1 MNQWY
6 VVYTHARSEKQA
18 LTNLHRQGFSA
29 YLPLHLKRRRHARRI
44 DWVPSPLFPRYL
56 FVEMDIKRTCWHV
69 INSTIGVIRLFTQ
82 GHLPTPVPTGIVE
95 DIQTHED
102 ETGMV
107 VLNPAHSLKKGDMVR
122 ITAGAMYDHIGFFD
136 CTDDNKRV
144 VILLNLL
151 GREVKVRLPATTI
164 SACA

>member
-6 VVYTHARSEKQA
+6 VVYTHAKSEKQA
-18 LTNLHRQGFSA
+18 LANLHRQGFSA

-44 DWVPSPLFPRYL
+44 DWVPAPLFPRYL
-56 FVEMDIKRTCWHV
+56 FVEMDVKKVCWHV
-69 INSTIGVIRLFTQ
+69 INSTIGVIRLFSQ

-95 DIQTHED
+95 DIQAHED
-102 ETGMV
+102 EKGMV
-107 VLNPAHSLKKGDMVR
+107 VLNNAYSFKKGDMVR
-122 ITAGAMYDHIGFFD
+122 ITAGAMYDHVGFFD
-136 CTDDNKRV
+136 CADDNKRV

-151 GREVKVRLPATTI
+151 GREVKVRLPATTV